1 MGKSIKRSVSI
12 RIACAIVAVLLFSV
26 VTTANIL
33 RIEGTQADG
42 IQANTMLDS
51 IQRAE
56 VAHYKWSANLSNA
69 LYAGTEFTG
78 SLDHTSCVLGQ
89 WL

>member
-33 RIEGTQADG
+33 RIESTQADG
-42 IQANTMLDS
+42 IEADRKS
-51 IQRAE
+51 
-56 VAHYKWSANLSNA
+56 V
-69 LYAGTEFTG
+69 
-78 SLDHTSCVLGQ
+78 V
-89 WL
+89 

>member
-33 RIEGTQADG
+33 RIESTQADG
-42 IQANTMLDS
+42 IEANTILDS
-51 IQRAE
+51 IQRAADIAAQME
-56 VAHYKWSANLSNA
+56 AFLGLTGRSA
-69 LYAGTEFTG
+69 E
-78 SLDHTSCVLGQ
+78 
-89 WL
+89 